1 MKVSM
6 DCVHEVFEEQV
17 ARTPD
22 AAAVVFGERD
32 TTYGELNA
40 RANRLARHLVAQGVR
55 RGDTVG
61 VLLERDTELVV
72 AVLAVL
78 KAGAGYTLFDPALP
92 AERVRAVASTADV
105 TRVVTLA
112 RFSGHWDGTPVRPV
126 SVDAEAGV
134 VAGLEGG
141 DLGRIAGPADVACV
155 MFTSG
160 STGVPKGVVAPHR
173 AMAGTLTGQDFVSFG
188 PGEVW
193 LQCSPVSWD
202 AFALELFGA
211 LLHGGVCVL
220 QPGLRPEPSVIAGL
234 IAAHGVTSVHVS
246 ASLFNFLLD
255 EYPGCFA
262 GVRQLM
268 TGGEPLSVA
277 HVAKAMAE
285 YPGLRLVNGYSPVEA
300 MIFTCCHDVTPQD
313 AEGSAVPVGSVISGK
328 QVLVLDERLRRLP
341 PGTEGELYMAG
352 LGLARGYAGQ
362 PGLTSERF
370 VAHPYGAPGER
381 LYRTGDLVRMRPDGV
396 VEFIGRADGQVK
408 IRGFRVEPGE
418 VQAVL
423 MRHGSVRQAAVVVR
437 EDRPGDKRLV
447 AYVVLDAPASHD
459 ELRSHAADRLPE
471 HLVPSAVVVLDA
483 LPLTPNGKLDRQALP
498 APEVRTGSVGRAP
511 ATPAERTLCGL
522 FADVLG
528 LDEVGADES
537 FLLLGGHSLLAA
549 RLISR
554 IRRTFGVEIGIREL
568 FRDPTAAGLAR
579 ALDGAAQAP
588 AALRPTDRPAELPLS
603 PAQQRIWF
611 LNRTERSDASAEEAS
626 GATYNVPLALRL
638 HGTPDTDALRRALD
652 DVVERHEALR
662 TLYPAP
668 DGEPRQQVL
677 RSGDA
682 RVAWTHS
689 SPGEADLSDALTSA
703 ARQGFDLATELPVRA
718 HLFGPEGGAGEHV
731 LLLVVHH
738 IACDGWSLAPLV
750 RDLAVAY
757 GARVGGGVP
766 EWSPLPVQYADYALW
781 QRELLG
787 DPTDADSLV
796 ARQTAHW
803 RQALS
808 GLGDELVLPTD
819 RPRPLQPSHEG
830 GVVPVDL
837 PAELH
842 GRLLDLARRND
853 STLFMVVQAGLAAL
867 LTRLGAGTDVPL
879 GTPVAARSDEALDD
893 LVGFFANTLVLRTD
907 TSGDPTF
914 RELVAR
920 VRETDLAAYAHQD
933 VPFERLVE
941 ELNPVRSAARHPLFQ
956 VMLVLQ
962 NNAVATPLL
971 SGLDLVGQEVLSLDV
986 AKFDL
991 TFDVTEAYDDT
1002 GRPTGI
1008 RGSAQY
1014 AVDLFDRGSVEA
1026 LVARLVRLLEAA
1038 VAEPDVRIGDLDVLA
1053 VDERRTLLGE
1063 WTATAGTDPYMV
1075 CVHELFEE
1083 RTAVSPGSTALVFGD
1098 VRVSYGELERDA
1110 NRLARYLVDR
1120 GVRRGDTV
1128 GVLLERE
1135 PRLIVAVLA
1144 VLKAGAAYTLLD
1156 PGFPV
1161 ERLRDVVG
1169 RAGLSLVVTAGVL
1182 GEGLGSAAEL
1192 ELVQLDAD
1200 AEVAGIAKCADSVL
1214 GRTAGPEDAA
1224 CVMFTS
1230 GSTGVP
1236 KGVVAPH
1243 RAVTGTLVG
1252 QDFVSFGPDEVWLQC
1267 APVSWDAFALE
1278 LFGALLHGG
1287 VCVLQPGGKP
1297 EPEVIAELIARHHVT
1312 SAYLSASLLNFLL
1325 DEYPG
1330 CFTGMRQ
1337 IIGGGEAASPAHAA
1351 KALAEYPGL
1360 RLVNGYGPVEAMI
1373 FVSTHHIT
1381 AEDTGRPAIPIGRP
1395 IGNERMYALDERLR
1409 PVPVGVVGD
1418 LYLTGAGLSH
1428 GYLGQAALTAER
1440 FVAHPHGAPGER
1452 VYRTG
1457 DLVRWRADGV
1467 LEYVGRADG
1476 QVKIRGFRVEPG
1488 EVQAVLM
1495 RHGGVRQA
1503 AVVVR
1508 EDRPGDKRLAAY
1520 LVAEPGTVL
1529 DPASARAHAAAHLP
1543 EHLRPSTFTVLDTLP
1558 LTPNGKLDRQALPA
1572 PDLSTTP
1579 GGRAPRTEQEKLLCE
1594 LLAEVLG
1601 VEQVG
1606 IDDNFFHLGG
1616 HSLLAARLISRI
1628 STALGIRVG
1637 IAELFHA
1644 PTMAALAERLDSLGT
1659 GNGTVTGTDATV
1671 GTDAAR
1677 PALLPTRRPDRVPLS
1692 FAQQRLWFLDQ
1703 VEEPNASYNVPL
1715 ALRLRGPLDC
1725 AALRRAVTDV
1735 TARHEALRTVF
1746 PTTDGEPWQRVLDA
1760 NSDSD
1765 SDSGSDSGTSTGV
1778 SPDLVGT
1785 AVWHTAGCPE
1795 ERLSQALHEASVHR
1809 FDLAAEPPLRV
1820 TLLTV
1825 AEDDHVLLLV
1835 CHHIAA
1841 DGWSLAPL
1849 TRDLAT
1855 AYVARC
1861 AGVAPEWA
1869 PLPVQYADYTLWQR
1883 ELLGDEGDPHSL
1895 ARRQLDFWREAL
1907 AGAPDAQALPTDR
1920 PRPAVA
1926 SHRGDSV
1933 PLSLDAALHERLL
1946 DLARRND
1953 STLFMVVQAGLAAL
1967 LARLGAGT
1975 DVPLGTPVAGRS
1987 DEALDDL
1994 IGFFVNTLVL
2004 RTDASGDPTFREL
2017 LARTRDTDLAAYAH
2031 QDVPFERLVEEL
2043 NPVRSLA
2050 RHPLFQIMLAL
2061 QDAPPPLALPGCEVE
2076 VEHPERHSAKFDLTF
2091 VAEQHHTRDGA
2102 PAGISG
2108 FLEYATDLFD
2118 RGTAE
2123 SLAAR
2128 LVRLLSAAV
2137 DRPDL
2142 PIGALDVLAADERA
2156 MLLADWNTSAGD
2168 IALDTAAIDL
2178 PHTACVHEL
2187 FERQAARTPDG
2198 TALVLPDRKVGYAE
2212 LNTSANRLARHL
2224 RDRGVRR
2231 GDTVA
2236 LLLGR
2241 DLDLVVSVLAVLKA
2255 GAGYTLLDTEFPVE
2269 RLRSVVATAGAEVIV
2284 TTGEPAAGWQDS
2296 SVTFV
2301 RLDVEAGVVAGL
2313 DGGDLG
2319 RIAGP
2324 DDVACVM
2331 FTSGS
2336 TGVPKGVVAPH
2347 RAMTGTLAGQ
2357 EFVSF
2362 GSDEVW
2368 LQCSPV
2374 SWDAFALELFGALLH
2389 GGTCVLQPGVRPE
2402 PSVIAE
2408 LIAAHGVSTVHVSA
2422 SLFNFL
2428 LDEYPGC
2435 FAGVRQL
2442 MTGGEPLSVAH
2453 VAKAMGEY
2461 PGLRLVNGYSPV
2473 ESMIFT
2479 CCHTAE
2485 ERDIVGSSIPVG
2497 RPIGGKRVYVLD
2509 ERLRPVPVGVVGE
2522 LYMAGVGLARGYVGQ
2537 AGLTAERFVA
2547 HPYGTPGERV
2557 YRTGDLVRWR
2567 ADGVLEFLGRADGQ
2581 VKIRGFRVEPG
2592 EVQAVLM
2599 RHGSVRQAA
2608 VVVREDRPGD
2618 KRLVAYVVLDA
2629 PASHD
2634 ELRSHAADRLPEHL
2648 VPSAVVVL
2656 DALPLTPNGKLDRQ
2670 ALPAPEPAS
2679 TSGGRAPRT
2688 PREEVL
2694 CGLFADVLGVPE
2706 AGVDDDFFH
2715 LGGHSLL
2722 GARLI
2727 GRIRTALGVEAGIR
2741 DLFQAPTV
2749 AALARRLDGAERAR
2763 PALRPFERPA
2773 ELPLSYAQQRLWF
2786 LDEAR
2791 AGTVGTAYNLTF
2803 AARLHGTVDPEALQ
2817 AALVDLVVRHEAL
2830 RTCFPAV
2837 DGLPRQSVVPAE
2849 QARPTL
2855 AVDDRPRTP
2864 EELTAAL
2871 RAAAA
2876 HRFDLAGELPFRA
2889 HLFSADT
2896 DEQVLL
2902 LVMHHIAAD
2911 GWSMNPLLR
2920 DLATAYAARAAGDEP
2935 RWTPL
2940 PAQYADY
2947 TLWQREL
2954 LGDDADP
2961 DSLLAR
2967 QLNHWREALSELPDH
2982 LPLPTDRPRT
2992 ADAQV
2997 DSRSEGALLRF
3008 RFDAE
3013 LHRSLRAL
3021 ARDTHSTLFMVVQAG
3036 LAALLT
3042 RLGAGTDIPL
3052 GTAVAGRSDEA
3063 LDDLVG
3069 FFVNTLVLRTDTS
3082 GDPTFRELVARVRET
3097 DLAAYAHQDVP
3108 FERLVEE
3115 LNPVRSL
3122 TRHPLFQVLLVLQN
3136 TEETDVRLG
3145 DATARPEPVQN
3156 TDAKFDLSLALT
3168 ETHDSAGG
3176 PAGLDGG
3183 LEFATDLFDTDTV
3196 RTLLARLER
3205 LLLAAVSDP
3214 DRPLGTLDVLSADER
3229 HTTLTTWNDTA
3240 ADYPRDRSLHDL
3252 FAAQADRTPHA
3263 VAVISGDERIGYGE
3277 LDARANRLAHHLI
3290 GLGVTHGDLVG
3301 VLVDRGPDL
3310 VTGILAALKCGAAYV
3325 PLDPDHPEDR
3335 TRSIV
3340 EEAGVRTVVTH
3351 TRLADRLPGD
3361 LTVVRTD
3368 TPHDRR
3374 LIDDSPATA
3383 PDVRVLADDIACVLF
3398 TSGSTG
3404 RPKGVASPHR
3414 ATVRTFFGQDYIH
3427 FGPDQ
3432 VFLQC
3437 APVSWDGL
3445 TLEMWPAL
3453 LHGGTCVLAPG
3464 QSPEPSAIAALVTE
3478 HEVTT
3483 VWLSAG
3489 LFAVMADTHPE
3500 VFRTLR
3506 QVMTGGEAPSV
3517 AHLLRVRRD
3526 FPHLRLVHGYG
3537 PVESMVFTNCHQVT
3551 ADDTGRTVVPV
3562 GGPLANT
3569 QVYVL
3574 DERLQPVPA
3583 GVVGELY
3590 VSGDGLAHGYRHRPD
3605 LTAERFTAHPYGP
3618 PGTRMYR
3625 TGDLVRWR
3633 ADGELEFA
3641 GRADGQVK
3649 VRGFRIEPG
3658 EIEAVAARHPGV
3670 SHVAVVV
3677 REDRPGDR
3685 HVVAYVVGGA
3695 DPAELRGHLARTLP
3709 THMVPSAVVSLDAL
3723 PLTPNGKLDRRALP
3737 APDFAA
3743 GATHR
3748 APRTPREEILCG
3760 LFAELLG
3767 LPDVG
3772 IDDDFFDRGGHSL
3785 LAARLAARVRAALGA
3800 EITLRD
3806 LFGAPT
3812 VATLAE
3818 RLDTAD
3824 RARPALLPAVRP
3836 AELPLSYAQQRLW
3849 FLDRAEDGAAS
3860 YNVAHAL
3867 RLDGP
3872 PDRAALAAAL
3882 SDLVH
3887 RHEALRTVFPEEH
3900 GRVQQRILPPEEAR
3914 PDLAVTL
3921 VSPGEEVGLPAAL
3934 SVEAARTFDL
3944 ATELPLR
3951 AHLFG
3956 PEGGAGECVLLLV
3969 VHHIACDGWSL
3980 APLVRDLAVA
3990 YGARVGGGVPEWSPL
4005 PVQYADYALWQREL
4019 LGDPADAESLLARQ
4033 TAHWKD
4039 ALAGVPDTLALPTDR
4054 PRPAVASHRGDA
4066 VPVHL
4071 EARLH
4076 QDLLRLARTS
4086 GGTLFMVLQ
4095 AALAALLTRLGAGSD
4110 VPLGT
4115 PVAGRS
4121 DEALDD
4127 LVGFFVNTLVLRTD
4141 TSGDPTFRELVAR
4154 VRETDLAA
4162 YAHQDVPFEHLVEEL
4177 NPTRSLARHPLF
4189 QVMLVLQNNAD
4200 ATLELPG
4207 LDARMEAVLNGTAK
4221 FDLTA
4226 AFTET
4231 RDGDGKPSGITGA
4244 LEYAVDLFDRGSAE
4258 VLVTRLV
4265 RLLEAAVAEP
4275 DVRIGDLDVLDAG
4288 ERDVLLREWTA
4299 TGSGSDSYDVCVH
4312 ELFEER
4318 AAVSPGSTALVFGDV
4333 RVSYGELERDANRL
4347 ARYLVDRG
4355 VRRGDTVGV
4364 LLEREPRLIVAV
4376 LAVLKAG
4383 AAYTL
4388 LDPGFP
4394 VERLRD
4400 VVGRAG
4406 LSLVVTAGVLGEGLG
4421 DGLGS
4426 AAGLE
4431 LVRLDAD
4438 AEVAGI
4444 AECADSVLG
4453 RTAGPEDA
4461 ACVMFTSGST
4471 GVPKGVVAPHRAM
4484 AGTLTGQ
4491 EFVSFGSDEVWLQ
4504 CSPVSWDAFAL
4515 ELFGALLHGGVCVLQ
4530 PGLRPEPSVIAGLI
4544 AAHGVTSVHVSAS
4557 LFNFLLDEYP
4567 GCFAGVRQLMT
4578 GGEPLS
4584 VAHVAKSMG
4593 EYPGL
4598 RLVNGYSPVESM
4610 IFTCCHTAEERDT
4623 VGSSIPVGRPI
4634 GGKRVYVL
4642 DERLRPVPVGV
4653 VGELYMAGVGLAR
4666 GYVGQ
4671 AGLTS
4676 ERFVAHP
4683 YGTPGERVY
4692 RTGDLVRWRADGVLE
4707 FLGRADGQVKIRGF
4721 RVEPGEVQAVLMRHS
4736 GVRQAA
4742 VVVREDRPGDKRLAA
4757 YLVAE
4762 PGTVLDPADARA
4774 HAAAHLPEHLRP
4786 GTFTVLDTLPLT
4798 PNGKLDRQALPAPD
4812 LSTTPGGRA
4821 PRTEQ
4826 EKLLCDLFAEVLGIP
4841 DVGVDDDFFH
4851 LGGHSLLVTRLISR
4865 IRAVC
4870 DTELSIKTVFE
4881 ASTPATLAERL
4892 DGAEKARPALRRR
4905 SRS

>member
-1 MKVSM
+1 MPRPIRPDPTARVMELMKVSM

-92 AERVRAVASTADV
+92 AERARAVASTADV

-112 RFSGHWDGTPVRPV
+112 RFAGHWDGTPVRPV

-134 VAGLEGG
+134 VAGLDGG
-141 DLGRIAGPADVACV
+141 DLGRIAGPEDVACV

-173 AMAGTLTGQDFVSFG
+173 AMAGTLTGQEFVSFG

-211 LLHGGVCVL
+211 LLHGGTCVL
-220 QPGLRPEPSVIAGL
+220 QPGVRPEPSVIAGL

-246 ASLFNFLLD
+246 ASLLNFLLD

-285 YPGLRLVNGYSPVEA
+285 YSGLRLVNGYSPVES

-313 AEGSAVPVGSVISGK
+313 AEGSAVPVGSVITGK
-328 QVLVLDERLRRLP
+328 QVLVLDERLRLLP

-423 MRHGSVRQAAVVVR
+423 MRHGGVRQAAVVVR

-447 AYVVLDAPASHD
+447 AYVVLDAPASPD

-498 APEVRTGSVGRAP
+498 TPEIRTGSVGRAP

-588 AALRPTDRPAELPLS
+588 AALRPADRPAELPLS

-611 LNRTERSDASAEEAS
+611 LNRAERSDASAEEGS
-626 GATYNVPLALRL
+626 GATYNVPLALRI

-677 RSGDA
+677 RSEDA
-682 RVAWTHS
+682 RVAWTHT

-703 ARQGFDLATELPVRA
+703 ARHGFDLAAELPVRA
-718 HLFGPEGGAGEHV
+718 HLFGSEGGAGGCV

-787 DPTDADSLV
+787 DPADADSLL

-803 RQALS
+803 RQALA

-842 GRLLDLARRND
+842 GRLLDLARHSD

-879 GTPVAARSDEALDD
+879 GTPVAGRSDEALDD

-914 RELVAR
+914 QELVAR
-920 VRETDLAAYAHQD
+920 VREIDLAAYAHQD

-1002 GRPTGI
+1002 GRPAGI

-1083 RTAVSPGSTALVFGD
+1083 RAAVSPGSTALVFGD

-1110 NRLARYLVDR
+1110 NRLARYLVGR

-1182 GEGLGSAAEL
+1182 GDGLGSAAGL
-1192 ELVQLDAD
+1192 ELVRLDAD

-1373 FVSTHHIT
+1373 FVSTHRIT

-1418 LYLTGAGLSH
+1418 LYLTGAGLAH

-1495 RHGGVRQA
+1495 RHSGVRQA

-1529 DPASARAHAAAHLP
+1529 DPADARTHAAAHLP
-1543 EHLRPSTFTVLDTLP
+1543 EHLRPSTFTVLDALP

-1572 PDLSTTP
+1572 PDISTTP
-1579 GGRAPRTEQEKLLCE
+1579 GGRAPRTAREKLLCE
-1594 LLAEVLG
+1594 LLADVLG

-1659 GNGTVTGTDATV
+1659 GTGTDTGADAIV
-1671 GTDAAR
+1671 GTEAPR

-1725 AALRRAVTDV
+1725 AALRRAVADV

-1760 NSDSD
+1760 NSDSA
-1765 SDSGSDSGTSTGV
+1765 
-1778 SPDLVGT
+1778 DLVGT

-1795 ERLSQALHEASVHR
+1795 ERLSEALHEASVHR

-1933 PLSLDAALHERLL
+1933 PLSLDAELHDRLL

-2061 QDAPPPLALPGCEVE
+2061 QDAPPPLALPGCEVD

-2142 PIGALDVLAADERA
+2142 PIGELDVLAADERT
-2156 MLLADWNTSAGD
+2156 MLLADWSTTAGEV
-2168 IALDTAAIDL
+2168 ARDTAATDL
-2178 PHTACVHEL
+2178 PHSASVHEL

-2269 RLRSVVATAGAEVIV
+2269 RLRSVVATAGAELIV

-2296 SVTFV
+2296 TVTFV

-2324 DDVACVM
+2324 EDVACVM

-2347 RAMTGTLAGQ
+2347 RAMAGTLTGQ

-2362 GSDEVW
+2362 GPGEVW

-2402 PSVIAE
+2402 PAVIAE

-2485 ERDIVGSSIPVG
+2485 ERDTAGSSIPVG
-2497 RPIGGKRVYVLD
+2497 RPVANKQVYVLD

-2537 AGLTAERFVA
+2537 AGLTSERFVA
-2547 HPYGTPGERV
+2547 HPYGAPGERV

-2599 RHGSVRQAA
+2599 RHGGVRQAA

-2629 PASHD
+2629 PASPD

-2670 ALPAPEPAS
+2670 ALPVPEPTS
-2679 TSGGRAPRT
+2679 TSGGRVPRT

-2722 GARLI
+2722 AARLI
-2727 GRIRTALGVEAGIR
+2727 GRIRTALGVEVGIR

-2763 PALRPFERPA
+2763 PALRPFERPD

-2791 AGTVGTAYNLTF
+2791 GGTAGTAYNLTF

-2817 AALVDLVVRHEAL
+2817 AALVDLVGRHEAL

-2864 EELTAAL
+2864 EELTAVL
-2871 RAAAA
+2871 RSAAA

-2889 HLFSADT
+2889 HLFAADT

-2954 LGDDADP
+2954 LGDDTDP

-2967 QLNHWREALSELPDH
+2967 QLDHWREALSELPDH

-3008 RFDAE
+3008 RFDAA
-3013 LHRSLRAL
+3013 LHRSLRTL

-3052 GTAVAGRSDEA
+3052 GTAVAGRTDEA

-3168 ETHDSAGG
+3168 ETHDPTGG

-3240 ADYPRDRSLHDL
+3240 ADYPRDRTLHDL

-3368 TPHDRR
+3368 APHDRR
-3374 LIDDSPATA
+3374 LIDDSPGTA

-3464 QSPEPSAIAALVTE
+3464 QSPEPSAVAALVTE

-3618 PGTRMYR
+3618 PGARMYR

-3670 SHVAVVV
+3670 SHVVVVV

-3921 VSPGEEVGLPAAL
+3921 VSPGDAVGLPAAL
-3934 SVEAARTFDL
+3934 SAEAARTFDL
-3944 ATELPLR
+3944 AADLPVR

-3956 PEGGAGECVLLLV
+3956 SEGGAGECVLLLV

-3980 APLVRDLAVA
+3980 APLVRDLALA

-4019 LGDPADAESLLARQ
+4019 LGDPADADSLLARQ

-4071 EARLH
+4071 ETRLH

-4095 AALAALLTRLGAGSD
+4095 AALAALLTRLGAGTD

-4207 LDARMEAVLNGTAK
+4207 LDARMETVLNGTAK

-4244 LEYAVDLFDRGSAE
+4244 LEYAVDLFDRGSVE
-4258 VLVTRLV
+4258 VLVARLV

-4299 TGSGSDSYDVCVH
+4299 TGSGSESYDVCVH

-4347 ARYLVDRG
+4347 ARYLVGRG
-4355 VRRGDTVGV
+4355 VRRGDAVGV

-4406 LSLVVTAGVLGEGLG
+4406 VSLVVTAGVLG

-4426 AAGLE
+4426 AAELE

-4444 AECADSVLG
+4444 AKCADSVLG

-4491 EFVSFGSDEVWLQ
+4491 EFVSFGPDEVWLQ

-4515 ELFGALLHGGVCVLQ
+4515 ELFGALLHGGMCVLQ

-4557 LFNFLLDEYP
+4557 LLNFLLDEYP

-4584 VAHVAKSMG
+4584 VAHVAKAMA

-4623 VGSSIPVGRPI
+4623 SGSSIPVGRPI

-4683 YGTPGERVY
+4683 YGAPGERVY

-4762 PGTVLDPADARA
+4762 PGTVLDPADART

-4786 GTFTVLDTLPLT
+4786 STFTVLDALPLT

-4812 LSTTPGGRA
+4812 ISTTPGGRA

-4881 ASTPATLAERL
+4881 ASTPAALAVRL

>member
-32 TTYGELNA
+32 TTYRELNT

-112 RFSGHWDGTPVRPV
+112 RFAGHWDGTPVRPV
-126 SVDAEAGV
+126 SVDVEAGV
-134 VAGLEGG
+134 VSGLDGG
-141 DLGRIAGPADVACV
+141 DLGRIAGPDDVACV

-173 AMAGTLTGQDFVSFG
+173 AMAGTLVGQEFVSFG
-188 PGEVW
+188 PDEVW

-211 LLHGGVCVL
+211 LLHGGTCVL
-220 QPGLRPEPSVIAGL
+220 QPGARPEPSVIAGL

-277 HVAKAMAE
+277 HVAKAMGE
-285 YPGLRLVNGYSPVEA
+285 YPGLRLVNGYSPVES

-313 AEGSAVPVGSVISGK
+313 AEGSAVPVGSVVSGK

-341 PGTEGELYMAG
+341 PGAEGELYMAG

-362 PGLTSERF
+362 PGLTAERF

-423 MRHGSVRQAAVVVR
+423 MRHGGVRQAAVVVR

-447 AYVVLDAPASHD
+447 AYVVLDAPVSPD

-522 FADVLG
+522 FADILG

-554 IRRTFGVEIGIREL
+554 IRRTFDVEIGIREL

-588 AALRPTDRPAELPLS
+588 AALRPADRPAELPLS

-611 LNRTERSDASAEEAS
+611 LNRTERSDAPAEEAS

-677 RSGDA
+677 RSEDA

-689 SPGEADLSDALTSA
+689 SPGETGLSDALTSA
-703 ARQGFDLATELPVRA
+703 ARQGFDLAAELPVRA

-757 GARVGGGVP
+757 GARVDGGVP
-766 EWSPLPVQYADYALW
+766 EWSSLPVQYADYALW

-787 DPTDADSLV
+787 DPADADSLL

-803 RQALS
+803 RQALA

-842 GRLLDLARRND
+842 GRLLDLARRSD

-879 GTPVAARSDEALDD
+879 GTPVAGRSDEALDD

-1083 RTAVSPGSTALVFGD
+1083 RAAVSPGSTALAFGD
-1098 VRVSYGELERDA
+1098 VGVSYGELERDA
-1110 NRLARYLVDR
+1110 NRLARYLVGR

-1135 PRLIVAVLA
+1135 PQLIVAVLA

-1182 GEGLGSAAEL
+1182 GDGLGSEADL
-1192 ELVQLDAD
+1192 ELLRLDAE
-1200 AEVAGIAKCADSVL
+1200 AEAAGIAKCADSVL

-1243 RAVTGTLVG
+1243 RAMTGTLVG

-1418 LYLTGAGLSH
+1418 LYLTGAGLAH

-1452 VYRTG
+1452 IYRTG

-1503 AVVVR
+1503 AVVVQ

-1529 DPASARAHAAAHLP
+1529 DPADARARAAAHLP
-1543 EHLRPSTFTVLDTLP
+1543 EHLRPSTFTVLDALP
-1558 LTPNGKLDRQALPA
+1558 LTPNGKLDRKALPA
-1572 PDLSTTP
+1572 PDLSTIP
-1579 GGRAPRTEQEKLLCE
+1579 GGRAPRTEREELLCE
-1594 LLAEVLG
+1594 LLADVLG

-1659 GNGTVTGTDATV
+1659 GTGNGTDAGTDTIV
-1671 GTDAAR
+1671 GVDAAR
-1677 PALLPTRRPDRVPLS
+1677 PALLPTRRPERVPLS

-1760 NSDSD
+1760 NSDSA
-1765 SDSGSDSGTSTGV
+1765 
-1778 SPDLVGT
+1778 DLVGT
-1785 AVWHTAGCPE
+1785 AVWHTDSCPE

-1861 AGVAPEWA
+1861 AGVAPEWV

-1907 AGAPDAQALPTDR
+1907 AGAPDAHALPTDR

-1933 PLSLDAALHERLL
+1933 PLSLDAELHERLL

-1967 LARLGAGT
+1967 LARLGGGT

-2017 LARTRDTDLAAYAH
+2017 LARTRGTDLAAYAH

-2061 QDAPPPLALPGCEVE
+2061 QDAPPPLALPGCEVD

-2142 PIGALDVLAADERA
+2142 PIGALDVLAADERT
-2156 MLLADWNTSAGD
+2156 MLLADWSTTASH
-2168 IALDTAAIDL
+2168 IARDTAATDL

-2198 TALVLPDRKVGYAE
+2198 TALVLPDRRVGYAE

-2284 TTGEPAAGWQDS
+2284 TTGEPGDGWQDS
-2296 SVTFV
+2296 AVTFV
-2301 RLDVEAGVVAGL
+2301 RLDVEAGLVSGL
-2313 DGGDLG
+2313 DGDDLG

-2347 RAMTGTLAGQ
+2347 RAMAGTLTGQ

-2362 GSDEVW
+2362 GPDEVW

-2408 LIAAHGVSTVHVSA
+2408 LIAAHEVSTVHVSA

-2485 ERDIVGSSIPVG
+2485 ERDTVGSSIPVG
-2497 RPIGGKRVYVLD
+2497 RPVANKQVYVLD

-2547 HPYGTPGERV
+2547 HPYGAPGERV

-2599 RHGSVRQAA
+2599 RHKHVRQAA

-2629 PASHD
+2629 PASPD

-2679 TSGGRAPRT
+2679 TSGGRSPRT

-2722 GARLI
+2722 AARLI

-2763 PALRPFERPA
+2763 PALRPFERPD

-2803 AARLHGTVDPEALQ
+2803 AARLHGTVDREALQ
-2817 AALVDLVVRHEAL
+2817 AALVDLVGRHEAL

-2849 QARPTL
+2849 QARPAL
-2855 AVDDRPRTP
+2855 AVDDRPRTA
-2864 EELTAAL
+2864 EELTAVL
-2871 RAAAA
+2871 RSAAA

-2889 HLFSADT
+2889 HLFAADT
-2896 DEQVLL
+2896 GEQVLL

-2920 DLATAYAARAAGDEP
+2920 DLATSYAARAAGDEP

-2954 LGDDADP
+2954 LGADTDP

-2967 QLNHWREALSELPDH
+2967 QLDHWRAALSELPDH

-2992 ADAQV
+2992 ADAQAG
-2997 DSRSEGALLRF
+2997 SRSEGALLRF

-3052 GTAVAGRSDEA
+3052 GTAVAGRTDEA

-3145 DATARPEPVQN
+3145 DVTARPEPVQN

-3168 ETHDSAGG
+3168 ESHDPAGG

-3229 HTTLTTWNDTA
+3229 RTTLTSWNDTA
-3240 ADYPRDRSLHDL
+3240 ADYPRDRTLHDL

-3368 TPHDRR
+3368 APHDRR
-3374 LIDDSPATA
+3374 LIDDSPATV
-3383 PDVRVLADDIACVLF
+3383 PGVRVLADDIACVLF

-3618 PGTRMYR
+3618 PGARMYR

-3633 ADGELEFA
+3633 ADGQLEFA

-3670 SHVAVVV
+3670 SNVAVVV

-3695 DPAELRGHLARTLP
+3695 DPAELRAHLARTLP

-3887 RHEALRTVFPEEH
+3887 RHEALRTVFPEEQ

-3921 VSPGEEVGLPAAL
+3921 VSPGEEAGLPATL
-3934 SVEAARTFDL
+3934 SAEAARTFDL
-3944 ATELPLR
+3944 ATELPVR

-3956 PEGGAGECVLLLV
+3956 PEGGAGEHVLLLV

-4019 LGDPADAESLLARQ
+4019 LGDPADADSLLARQ

-4039 ALAGVPDTLALPTDR
+4039 ALAGVPDTLALPADR

-4066 VPVHL
+4066 VPVDL

-4095 AALAALLTRLGAGSD
+4095 AALAALLTRLGAGTD

-4207 LDARMEAVLNGTAK
+4207 LDARMETVLNGTAK

-4231 RDGDGKPSGITGA
+4231 RGGDGKPSGITGA

-4258 VLVTRLV
+4258 VLVARLV

-4275 DVRIGDLDVLDAG
+4275 DVRIGDLDVLEAG

-4347 ARYLVDRG
+4347 ARYLVGRG

-4364 LLEREPRLIVAV
+4364 LLERDPRLIVAV

-4406 LSLVVTAGVLGEGLG
+4406 LSLVVTAGVLG

-4426 AAGLE
+4426 EADLE
-4431 LVRLDAD
+4431 LLRLDAE
-4438 AEVAGI
+4438 AEAAGI
-4444 AECADSVLG
+4444 AKCADSVLG

-4491 EFVSFGSDEVWLQ
+4491 EFVSFGPDEVWLQ

-4515 ELFGALLHGGVCVLQ
+4515 ELFGALLHGGTCVLQ

-4584 VAHVAKSMG
+4584 VAHVAKAMG

-4623 VGSSIPVGRPI
+4623 VGSSIPVGRPVAN
-4634 GGKRVYVL
+4634 KQVYVL

-4683 YGTPGERVY
+4683 YGAPGERVY

-4721 RVEPGEVQAVLMRHS
+4721 RVEPGEVQAVLMRHKH
-4736 GVRQAA
+4736 VRQAA

-4786 GTFTVLDTLPLT
+4786 STFTVLDTLPLT
-4798 PNGKLDRQALPAPD
+4798 PNGKLDRKALPAPD